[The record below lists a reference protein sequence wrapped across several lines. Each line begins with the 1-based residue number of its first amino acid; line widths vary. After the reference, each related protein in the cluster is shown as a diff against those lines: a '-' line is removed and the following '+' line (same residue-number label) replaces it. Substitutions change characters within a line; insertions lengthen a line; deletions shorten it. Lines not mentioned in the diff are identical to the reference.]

1 MHDSKSCDEVSAG
14 DTYGVLDAVFFHGG
28 GMAYTCWGHVHLAD
42 GRGDRELE
50 PAGTRV
56 TQLGISRNGH
66 GYRRAA
72 VLHGRRHRP

>member
-1 MHDSKSCDEVSAG
+1 
-14 DTYGVLDAVFFHGG
+14 
-28 GMAYTCWGHVHLAD
+28 MAYTCWGHIHLAD

-66 GYRRAA
+66 GTAERLYYLIDDTTVKTVAP
-72 VLHGRRHRP
+72 L